1 MRISDWSSDVCSSDL
16 LLGQVIGWIRQT
28 TGGWCRAFGWGREGT
43 SCRQAMHSIQA
54 RLGGESLLHS
64 VAMQD
69 VGGERVEQHGGRD
82 LLDAP
87 DRELPVFAVSP
98 VALDAFADRPFFEI
112 GRASGMEIGCQYV

>member
-87 DRELPVFAVSP
+87 DRELPEFAVSP
-98 VALDAFADRPFFEI
+98 VAVDAFADRQCFVDRLA
-112 GRASGMEIGCQYV
+112 GLAGHA

>member
-1 MRISDWSSDVCSSDL
+1 
-16 LLGQVIGWIRQT
+16 
-28 TGGWCRAFGWGREGT
+28 
-43 SCRQAMHSIQA
+43 MHSIQA

-87 DRELPVFAVSP
+87 DREMTEFAVSP
-98 VALDAFADRPFFEI
+98 VAMDAFADRPFFVARLAGI
-112 GRASGMEIGCQYV
+112 AGHAPAPRPHPRAIRGERCVRLGTVLGVPWGALDPYN

>member
-1 MRISDWSSDVCSSDL
+1 MQKLFVCLRGWECMRLGIWVRGRGPCQQFDVD

-28 TGGWCRAFGWGREGT
+28 TRGWCRAFGWGREGT

-69 VGGERVEQHGGRD
+69 VG
-82 LLDAP
+82 
-87 DRELPVFAVSP
+87 DRKSTRLNS
-98 VALDAFADRPFFEI
+98 
-112 GRASGMEIGCQYV
+112 SH

>member
-1 MRISDWSSDVCSSDL
+1 MRLGIWVRGRRPGEQFDVD

-54 RLGGESLLHS
+54 RLGGESMLHS

-69 VGGERVEQHGGRD
+69 VGGERVERSEERRVGK
-82 LLDAP
+82 
-87 DRELPVFAVSP
+87 ECVSTCRSRGSP
-98 VALDAFADRPFFEI
+98 YTLKKKQI
-112 GRASGMEIGCQYV
+112 Q